1 MTLKDNATFKRKL
14 ICNLKNDIR
23 NLVNFYANIRKS
35 NDLHFDRML
44 LSKAYEYL
52 DEKSQ
57 KS

>member
-1 MTLKDNATFKRKL
+1 MTLRYNATFKRKL

-35 NDLHFDRML
+35 EDLHFDRML